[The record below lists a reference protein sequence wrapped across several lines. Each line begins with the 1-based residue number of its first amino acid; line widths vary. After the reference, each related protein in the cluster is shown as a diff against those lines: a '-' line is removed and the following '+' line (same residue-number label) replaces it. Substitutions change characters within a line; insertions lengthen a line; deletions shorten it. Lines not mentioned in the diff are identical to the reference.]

1 MNLSKGGVMT
11 LENMTLCEYRNYLNH
26 LKKLTVKACK
36 RYRIFQLCSNPVERE
51 DIVHDVC
58 VNAFLKAIKTYSKKK
73 GSFNTYFY
81 YKASSLARVAAIK
94 LKPRY
99 KLINTFP
106 LETERIC

>member
-1 MNLSKGGVMT
+1 MD
-11 LENMTLCEYRNYLNH
+11 LENMTLCEYRNCLDH

-36 RYRIFQLCSNPVERE
+36 RYKIFQLCSNPVDRE

-58 VNAFLKAIKTYSKKK
+58 INAFLKAVKTYNAKKS
-73 GSFNTYFY
+73 SFDTYFY

-99 KLINTFP
+99 KIINTFP
-106 LETERIC
+106 LKIEKIC

>member
-1 MNLSKGGVMT
+1 MT
-11 LENMTLCEYRNYLNH
+11 LENMTLREYRTHLSH
-26 LKKLTVKACK
+26 LKKLAFKACK
-36 RYRIFQLCSNPVERE
+36 RYKIFQLCSNPVERE

-58 VNAFLKAIKTYSKKK
+58 VNAFLKAIKAYNKKK
-73 GSFNTYFY
+73 GSFSTYFY

-106 LETERIC
+106 LETEKIC